1 MTNVFIFGG
10 RDFNDYELLKQKCDE
25 ILKDIQ
31 DNITIISGNASGADS
46 LGERYA
52 KEKGY
57 NVELHPAKWNDLET
71 IPCKIKYNKYG
82 KAYNCLA
89 GMNRNKDMANI
100 ADIGIAFWDGKSSGT
115 ANSIKLC
122 KSKGIRL
129 EIIRY

>member
-10 RDFNDYELLKQKCDE
+10 RNFNNYELLKQKCDE
-25 ILKDIQ
+25 ILKDIK
-31 DNITIISGNASGADS
+31 DDVTIISGCATGADS

-57 NVELHPAKWNDLET
+57 NIELHPAKWNNLET
-71 IPCKIKYNKYG
+71 TPCKIKYNKYG

-115 ANSIKLC
+115 ANSISLC
-122 KSKGIRL
+122 KKKGIRL

>member
-1 MTNVFIFGG
+1 MTNIFIFGG
-10 RDFNDYELLKQKCDE
+10 RNFNNYVLLKQKCDE
-25 ILKDIQ
+25 ILKGIRD
-31 DNITIISGNASGADS
+31 DVIIVSGHAIGADS

-52 KEKGY
+52 KERGY
-57 NVELHPAKWNDLET
+57 GIDLHPAKWDDLAVN
-71 IPCKIKYNKYG
+71 PCKIKYNKYG

-115 ANSIKLC
+115 ANSINLC

-129 EIIRY
+129 EIIKY